1 MAWIYLII
9 AGSLEVAWT
18 YAMKLSE
25 GFTRPWPTLVM
36 ALTMAASLG
45 LLTIAVRTLPLGTAY
60 AVWTGI
66 GAVGAFVVGVTALG
80 EQASVTRLVAA
91 ALIVSEIVMMKLG
104 GAE

>member
-36 ALTMAASLG
+36 ALTMGASLG

-60 AVWTGI
+60 CGLDQHR
-66 GAVGAFVVGVTALG
+66 AVGAFVVGIAALG
-80 EQASVTRLVAA
+80 EQASVTGLSRRPLSFPE
-91 ALIVSEIVMMKLG
+91 LS
-104 GAE
+104 

>member
-36 ALTMAASLG
+36 ALTMAASLKAY
-45 LLTIAVRTLPLGTAY
+45 LTIAVRTLPLGTAY
-60 AVWTGI
+60 AVWTVI
-66 GAVGAFVVGVTALG
+66 GEVLAEPSWL
-80 EQASVTRLVAA
+80 ASPRSGSRRA
-91 ALIVSEIVMMKLG
+91 SRG
-104 GAE
+104 SSRRP